1 MDRRDFLKNTAAL
14 VLTAGVAGKLA
25 GGSLPVES
33 AHAGKS
39 GQPDLAALRGGS
51 PGDMFDAGIA
61 LFGGLGA
68 FVKPGCSVLIKPN
81 IGWNRPPESGANTN
95 PELVGRMVRRCLE
108 AGAKTVS
115 VFDHTCDNWV
125 ASYDAS
131 GIRAAVEAAG
141 GRMVSG
147 AVEADYREVEIPRAA
162 GMKRALVHRLVLD
175 SDVFFN
181 VPVLK
186 HHGGAKMSCAMKN
199 FMGIVWDRRYM
210 HRNNLNRS
218 IADACLI
225 RRPDLNIV
233 DAWRVMTS
241 GGPRGHAYSV
251 IRDLKSLLLSRDIV
265 AVDVASARLIGF
277 PMRSIGY
284 LAAGREAGLGTTD
297 LHRLDIRRVEL

>member
-1 MDRRDFLKNTAAL
+1 MNRRDFLKNTAAL
-14 VLTAGVAGKLA
+14 ALTAGVVGKLA
-25 GGSLPVES
+25 GSEKAVPTPGK
-33 AHAGKS
+33 KS
-39 GQPDLAALRGGS
+39 GDPDLVALRDGS

-61 LFGGLGA
+61 LFGGIGV

-81 IGWNRPPESGANTN
+81 IGWDRSPESGADTN

-125 ASYDAS
+125 SSYTTS

-147 AVEADYREVEIPRAA
+147 AVEADYREVEIPR
-162 GMKRALVHRLVLD
+162 GVSMKRTMVHRLVLD

-199 FMGIVWDRRYM
+199 LMGIVWDRRIM
-210 HRNNLNRS
+210 HRHRLNVS

-225 RRPDLNIV
+225 RRPDLNVV
-233 DAWRVMTS
+233 DAFRVMTT
-241 GGPRGHAYSV
+241 GGPRGNAASV
-251 IRDLKSLLLSRDIV
+251 VKELKSQLLSRDIV
-265 AVDVASARLIGF
+265 AVDTASARLIEF
-277 PMRSIGY
+277 QLRSIGY
-284 LAAGREAGLGTTD
+284 LAAGRSVGLGTTD
-297 LHRLDIRRVEL
+297 LRSLDIRKVEL